1 MEMLMQNETDAG
13 SGYAAIVVRAGML
26 SIESYPTYDE
36 AVAHLRRWYA
46 GLINDP
52 ISDERPYLITAMRNP
67 YTATLAELQACYSQQ
82 DADQFWCDV
91 VPLIQVVARI
101 TPTLLQSHG

>member
-1 MEMLMQNETDAG
+1 MNTETDAG
-13 SGYAAIVVRAGML
+13 SGYAAIIVRAGML

-36 AVAHLRRWYA
+36 AVAHLRRWYSS
-46 GLINDP
+46 LIDDP
-52 ISDERPYLITAMRNP
+52 LSVERPYLITAMRNP
-67 YTATLAELQACYSQQ
+67 FVATLAELQACYSQQ

-101 TPTLLQSHG
+101 TPTILLSCG